1 MDASAR
7 SLRHPA
13 SERITLKHDAP
24 TRPEAYNLRTMFR
37 TRSIKHLCRLILAG
51 LFLMQGLHLAQ
62 ACLITASG
70 PAMAFS
76 PGDHCAMQGKQG
88 SGNPNVCLSQCL
100 QGDQSVSAQPMAV
113 PYAATAVMAVLPIVA
128 DAAFVDRLSLL
139 ERFDSRSPPP
149 LIRFCSFRL

>member
-1 MDASAR
+1 MI
-7 SLRHPA
+7 LRIPGVRGEGTA
-13 SERITLKHDAP
+13 CKRYAP
-24 TRPEAYNLRTMFR
+24 SRVEAYNLCTMFR
-37 TRSIKHLCRLILAG
+37 TRSIKHLCRLILAA
-51 LFLMQGLHLAQ
+51 LFLMQGMHLAQ

-76 PGDHCAMQGKQG
+76 QADHCAMQGKHG
-88 SGNPNVCLSQCL
+88 PVSPNVCLSQCL

-113 PYAATAVMAVLPIVA
+113 PSAATAVMAVLPIVA
-128 DAAFVDRLSLL
+128 DTAFVDRFSLL